1 MITYY
6 WYKRCSTCLKA
17 KAWLDQEGI
26 EYDIIDMVEKPPTKE
41 QFVEWINNNDLPLR
55 RYFNTSGQVYRKEGL
70 KDKIDGM
77 SVEEA
82 AERLSQNGLLIKRPL
97 IIHNGKVILG
107 FKESEYEQLK

>member
-1 MITYY
+1 M
-6 WYKRCSTCLKA
+6 
-17 KAWLDQEGI
+17 
-26 EYDIIDMVEKPPTKE
+26 
-41 QFVEWINNNDLPLR
+41 
-55 RYFNTSGQVYRKEGL
+55 YRKEGL

-82 AERLSQNGLLIKRPL
+82 AERLSQNGMLIKRPL